1 MDLDN
6 EPMEPN
12 YEYSD
17 TGYPVKEPVPYF
29 ALLLRHPN
37 KIRLINVGPELAS
50 AIQERLEQLVAVES
64 FGYVIFKDYLQT
76 SFTGRFNIYDLLL
89 EKPYFEKPEEDMKTP
104 SVSKEDM
111 TLIKVAFCR
120 ILGTLFCYGYDMV
133 IGSDLARDTLTHSA
147 VFFRLRDPRRDLFP
161 VHYYSHKFICVAPYG
176 IDSILLINIPKV
188 AVDPILKVRRERHE
202 IVLKEKEETTS
213 QIQFASQLPSLS
225 IHTTFKRLDGSSSL
239 FSSLLLLRNRRSK
252 HREKERTK
260 KERKK

>member
-1 MDLDN
+1 MDIDN

-17 TGYPVKEPVPYF
+17 TGYPVKEPVSYF

-89 EKPYFEKPEEDMKTP
+89 EKPYFEKPEDDSKWTP

-188 AVDPILKVRRERHE
+188 AVDPILKVRPLTE
-202 IVLKEKEETTS
+202 LYTQLYK
-213 QIQFASQLPSLS
+213 IQFASQCCLAPLA
-225 IHTTFKRLDGSSSL
+225 
-239 FSSLLLLRNRRSK
+239 
-252 HREKERTK
+252 
-260 KERKK
+260 

>member
-1 MDLDN
+1 MDIDN

-17 TGYPVKEPVPYF
+17 TGYPVKEPVSYF

-89 EKPYFEKPEEDMKTP
+89 EKPYFEKPEDDSKSTP

-188 AVDPILKVRRERHE
+188 AVDPILKVR
-202 IVLKEKEETTS
+202 TTELHI
-213 QIQFASQLPSLS
+213 QLYKIQFASQCCLLLLATARLALLPSLERYLS
-225 IHTTFKRLDGSSSL
+225 DYYYSKWSL
-239 FSSLLLLRNRRSK
+239 S
-252 HREKERTK
+252 
-260 KERKK
+260 